1 MINTKQF
8 LYLRE
13 FYLLFLFYKS
23 DFNGKYYRTIF
34 KICKIS
40 VNNIFTFRN
49 PVVNYFNP
57 FLIHYI
63 DFFLLRTLEFHLESI
78 PSLSVCV
85 HRDIGN
91 TELISISASIIH
103 FLVLYCQQR
112 IAV

>member
-1 MINTKQF
+1 MRI
-8 LYLRE
+8 
-13 FYLLFLFYKS
+13 LLTTS
-23 DFNGKYYRTIF
+23 HSEGRWPP
-34 KICKIS
+34 C
-40 VNNIFTFRN
+40 V
-49 PVVNYFNP
+49 
-57 FLIHYI
+57 
-63 DFFLLRTLEFHLESI
+63 TLPLVIKLHLESI